1 MQKIL
6 ITGATGFVGRSLV
19 PALKA
24 AGYDVLCAVSKEVAW
39 LHAPQVVIKRL
50 ELMEDWSAVLPGIDV
65 IIHLAAKVH
74 VMEGNVP
81 LEEYCKV
88 NSSATKKLAEQATQH
103 GVRRFIFLSSI
114 KVNGEFTLEGAPF
127 TETMPQKLDD
137 PYGQSKLLAEQY
149 LLEIGQN
156 SNMDVAILRPSLIFG
171 PGVKANFL
179 KMMQLVNKGLPLPFG
194 GIQNKRSFVFIENL
208 VSAIEIVINEPKAAN
223 QVYLVA
229 DNEAWSLSELLNF
242 IALKMDKKS
251 RLITVPG
258 LLSLFK
264 LFRLTALSTRLFGS
278 LEVNN
283 DKIKQELGWMPPVT
297 SAEGLVKT
305 IKWYQDEYNA

>member
-6 ITGATGFVGRSLV
+6 VTGATGFVGRSLV
-19 PALKA
+19 PALQT
-24 AGYDVLCAVSKEVAW
+24 AGYDVVCAVSKPVDWINAR
-39 LHAPQVVIKRL
+39 QVVINRL
-50 ELMEDWSAVLPGIDV
+50 ELMDDWSSILPGIDV

-74 VMEGNVP
+74 VMQGNVP
-81 LEEYCKV
+81 LDEFCKV
-88 NSSATKKLAEQATQH
+88 NSIATKKLAEQAAQH

-127 TETMPQKLDD
+127 TEENCQNLED
-137 PYGQSKLLAEQY
+137 PYGQSKLLAEQN
-149 LLEIGQN
+149 LLELSQQ
-156 SNMDVAILRPSLIFG
+156 SSMDVVILRPSLIFG

-194 GIQNKRSFVFIENL
+194 GIRNKRNFVFIENL
-208 VSAIEIVINEPKAAN
+208 ISAIEAVINEPKAAN
-223 QVYLVA
+223 QVYLIA
-229 DNEAWSLSELLNF
+229 DNEAWSLSELLSF
-242 IALKMDKKS
+242 IAQTMNKKS

-258 LLSLFK
+258 LLRLFK
-264 LFRLTALSTRLFGS
+264 LFGLTALSTRLFGS

-283 DKIKQELGWMPPVT
+283 GKIKKQIGWLPPVT

-305 IKWYQDEYNA
+305 IKWYQDEHNT